1 MSIVAISDTLG
12 SRGDEMGR
20 ELARRLGWQ
29 FADRDIIAKGAEQFG
44 EAVGEL
50 HQVTEERPSLWERF
64 TDSKRRY
71 LLYIEATV
79 FELAAHDRVV
89 IVGHGAAIMLR
100 EIRHALRAR
109 VSAPER
115 ERVERVRQLQGL
127 TEAAS
132 LDAVRD
138 SDSERAAR
146 MRYLYQVDMDDAFLY
161 DLTINSERVDV
172 GEGVR
177 ILAEALTLGRVQATE
192 ASQLDA
198 EDRAATAIARARLA
212 ADPRTRS
219 QRLSL
224 QTRGRRLTLRGFAD
238 SEGHK
243 KAALGIVRSVPGVV
257 DVVDETVIP
266 SVVET
271 FPRP

>member
-1 MSIVAISDTLG
+1 
-12 SRGDEMGR
+12 
-20 ELARRLGWQ
+20 
-29 FADRDIIAKGAEQFG
+29 
-44 EAVGEL
+44 
-50 HQVTEERPSLWERF
+50 
-64 TDSKRRY
+64 
-71 LLYIEATV
+71 
-79 FELAAHDRVV
+79 
-89 IVGHGAAIMLR
+89 
-100 EIRHALRAR
+100 
-109 VSAPER
+109 
-115 ERVERVRQLQGL
+115 
-127 TEAAS
+127 
-132 LDAVRD
+132 
-138 SDSERAAR
+138 

-243 KAALGIVRSVPGVV
+243 KAALGIVRSVSGVV